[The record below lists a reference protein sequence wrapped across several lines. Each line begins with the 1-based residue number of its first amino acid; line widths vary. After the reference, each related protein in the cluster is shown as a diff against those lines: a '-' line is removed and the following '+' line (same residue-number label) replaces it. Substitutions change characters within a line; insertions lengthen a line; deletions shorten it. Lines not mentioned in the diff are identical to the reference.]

1 MNYLTT
7 VVFQTKEMKKPQLRN
22 ATVLQRVV
30 VQKKEIRI
38 EMPSQKVVAKVDKKL
53 LETKNK
59 QIASARRIQQFWRD
73 GRNRLK
79 WKNTAEGLRNKQKE
93 NFGNGVLVVMF
104 VLQVAAGLIRWYTG
118 IYLIFLVMVV
128 NFYLLMLVWAST
140 LPLKST
146 WQLKIGNALPPFL
159 GIMDKLIHI
168 DLLSIH
174 GWFGLFFFVVIIV
187 LFYRLFISMTT
198 TLKHTYAADIHGLS
212 ARLST
217 KIIAGLP
224 ILCYLGM
231 NIISSQFARKY
242 IKDDLCHY
250 VPGAYWDKNY
260 TSRTSMVNGRWMNCT
275 DSKQLDRYYPDTP
288 KTVNEVMM
296 EQEMNAY
303 VANILKYNVFLLQM
317 VELTIL
323 LMTSQVLLRVC
334 RLTVNDILSLRVSGW
349 ELSLSIVTLIRVA
362 SIMVQG
368 GLNLEMFKFSDYL
381 NIFWG
386 LLYFIGILYIV
397 AIAIIIKLVRDA
409 AAVIHLEKNPKAKQL
424 RSKSVEI
431 IHKRRPRQSVI
442 QRQKIEDIV

>member
-1 MNYLTT
+1 MNNKQPEAKQVINTT
-7 VVFQTKEMKKPQLRN
+7 KKVELVNAKSTTKNTNPLVV
-22 ATVLQRVV
+22 
-30 VQKKEIRI
+30 
-38 EMPSQKVVAKVDKKL
+38 KVDKKL

-93 NFGNGVLVVMF
+93 NFASGVLLVMF
-104 VLQVAAGLIRWYTG
+104 VLQVVAGLIRWYTD
-118 IYLIFLVMVV
+118 IYLFEVV
-128 NFYLLMLVWAST
+128 VAINYYLLMLVWAST
-140 LPLKST
+140 LPIKST
-146 WQLKIGNALPPFL
+146 WQLKVGNALPPFL
-159 GIMDKLIHI
+159 LIMDLLIRI
-168 DLLSIH
+168 DLLSIVVL
-174 GWFGLFFFVVIIV
+174 FLFFLLVVIVV
-187 LFYRLFISMTT
+187 LAYRLFISMTT

-231 NIISSQFARKY
+231 NMISSQFARKY

-303 VANILKYNVFLLQM
+303 VANESKYLVSFLQM
-317 VELTIL
+317 LELSIL
-323 LMTSQVLLRVC
+323 LLTSQVLLRVC

-362 SIMVQG
+362 SIMVFG
-368 GLNLEMFKFSDYL
+368 GLNLEMFKFSDYM
-381 NIFWG
+381 NIFWRF
-386 LLYFIGILYIV
+386 LYFIFILIV
-397 AIAIIIKLVRDA
+397 VALAIIIKLVRDA
-409 AAVIHLEKNPKAKQL
+409 AAVIRLEKNPKSKQL

-431 IHKRRPRQSVI
+431 IHKRRPRQSVM

>member
-1 MNYLTT
+1 MNNKQPEAKQVITT
-7 VVFQTKEMKKPQLRN
+7 TKKVELINAISTTKNTNPLVVK
-22 ATVLQRVV
+22 
-30 VQKKEIRI
+30 I
-38 EMPSQKVVAKVDKKL
+38 DKKL

-93 NFGNGVLVVMF
+93 NFASGVLLVMLM
-104 VLQVAAGLIRWYTG
+104 LQVAAGLIRWYTG
-118 IYLIFLVMVV
+118 IYLIVVVMGM
-128 NFYLLMLVWAST
+128 NYYLLMLVWAST

-159 GIMDKLIHI
+159 VIMDDLIHI
-168 DLLSIH
+168 DLLSIVE
-174 GWFGLFFFVVIIV
+174 WFALFLLVVVVV
-187 LFYRLFISMTT
+187 LAYRLFVSMTT

-231 NIISSQFARKY
+231 NIISSRFARKY
-242 IKDDLCHY
+242 IMDDLCHY

-260 TSRTSMVNGRWMNCT
+260 TRRTSMVNGRWMNCT
-275 DSKQLDRYYPDTP
+275 DDEQFDRYYPDTP

-303 VANILKYNVFLLQM
+303 VANDLKYGVSFFQM
-317 VELTIL
+317 LELTIL
-323 LMTSQVLLRVC
+323 LLTSQVLLRVC

-362 SIMVQG
+362 SIMVMG
-368 GLNLEMFKFSDYL
+368 GLNLEMFKFSDYRK
-381 NIFWG
+381 IFLG
-386 LLYFIGILYIV
+386 LVSFILILTLV

-409 AAVIHLEKNPKAKQL
+409 AAVIRLEKNPKSKQL

-431 IHKRRPRQSVI
+431 IHKRRPRQSVM

>member
-1 MNYLTT
+1 MNNKQPEAKIASKKIELSTNASTT
-7 VVFQTKEMKKPQLRN
+7 TNPLVK
-22 ATVLQRVV
+22 
-30 VQKKEIRI
+30 I
-38 EMPSQKVVAKVDKKL
+38 DKKL

-93 NFGNGVLVVMF
+93 NFASGVLLVMLM
-104 VLQVAAGLIRWYTG
+104 LQVAAGLIRWYTG
-118 IYLIFLVMVV
+118 IYLILVVMGM
-128 NFYLLMLVWAST
+128 NYYLLMLVWAST

-159 GIMDKLIHI
+159 EIMDYLIRI
-168 DLLSIH
+168 DLLSIVD
-174 GWFGLFFFVVIIV
+174 WFGLFLLVVISV

-231 NIISSQFARKY
+231 NMISSRFARKY
-242 IKDDLCHY
+242 IMDDLCHY

-275 DSKQLDRYYPDTP
+275 DDEQFDRYYPDTP

-303 VANILKYNVFLLQM
+303 VANNLKYWVSLFQM
-317 VELTIL
+317 AELTIL
-323 LMTSQVLLRVC
+323 LLTSQVLLRVC

-362 SIMVQG
+362 SIMVMG

-381 NIFWG
+381 NIFLG
-386 LLYFIGILYIV
+386 FFFFIFILIVV

-409 AAVIHLEKNPKAKQL
+409 AAVIRLEKNPKAKQL

-431 IHKRRPRQSVI
+431 IHKRRPRQSVM

>member
-1 MNYLTT
+1 MNNKQPEAKQVITT
-7 VVFQTKEMKKPQLRN
+7 TKKVELVNAKSTTKNTNPLVVK
-22 ATVLQRVV
+22 
-30 VQKKEIRI
+30 I
-38 EMPSQKVVAKVDKKL
+38 DKKL

-79 WKNTAEGLRNKQKE
+79 WKKTAEGLRNKQKE
-93 NFGNGVLVVMF
+93 NFASGVLLVMLM
-104 VLQVAAGLIRWYTG
+104 LQVAAGLIKWYTG
-118 IYLIFLVMVV
+118 IGLINVVMVV
-128 NFYLLMLVWAST
+128 NYYLLMLVWAST
-140 LPLKST
+140 LPIKST

-159 GIMDKLIHI
+159 LIMNYLIHI
-168 DLLSIH
+168 DLLSI
-174 GWFGLFFFVVIIV
+174 GDWFVLFLIVPSIV
-187 LFYRLFISMTT
+187 LAYRFFISMTT

-231 NIISSQFARKY
+231 NMISSEFASKY

-260 TSRTSMVNGRWMNCT
+260 TSRTRMVNGRWMNCT
-275 DSKQLDRYYPDTP
+275 DSEQFDRYYPDTP
-288 KTVNEVMM
+288 NTVNEVML

-303 VANILKYNVFLLQM
+303 VANQLKWFVAQFQM
-317 VELTIL
+317 LELTIL
-323 LMTSQVLLRVC
+323 LLTSQVLLRVC

-362 SIMVQG
+362 SIMVMG
-368 GLNLEMFKFSDYL
+368 GLNLEMFKFSNYRNVSGSL
-381 NIFWG
+381 FSLIM
-386 LLYFIGILYIV
+386 ILHIV
-397 AIAIIIKLVRDA
+397 ALGIIIKLVRDA
-409 AAVIHLEKNPKAKQL
+409 AAVIRLEKNPKAKQL

-431 IHKRRPRQSVI
+431 IHKRRPRQSVM

>member
-1 MNYLTT
+1 MNNKQPEAKQVINTT
-7 VVFQTKEMKKPQLRN
+7 KKVELINAKSTTKNTNPLVVK
-22 ATVLQRVV
+22 
-30 VQKKEIRI
+30 I
-38 EMPSQKVVAKVDKKL
+38 DKKL

-93 NFGNGVLVVMF
+93 NFASGVLLVMLM
-104 VLQVAAGLIRWYTG
+104 LQVAAGLIKWYTG
-118 IYLIFLVMVV
+118 IFLIVVVMGM
-128 NFYLLMLVWAST
+128 NYYLLMLVWAST
-140 LPLKST
+140 LPIKST
-146 WQLKIGNALPPFL
+146 WQLKIGNALVPFL
-159 GIMDKLIHI
+159 GIMDYLIHI
-168 DLLSIH
+168 DLLLIG
-174 GWFGLFFFVVIIV
+174 GWFALFLLVVLVV
-187 LFYRLFISMTT
+187 LFYCLFISMTT
-198 TLKHTYAADIHGLS
+198 TLKYTYAADIHGLS

-231 NIISSQFARKY
+231 NIISSRFARKY
-242 IKDDLCHY
+242 IMDDLCHY

-260 TSRTSMVNGRWMNCT
+260 TSRTSMVNGEWMNCT
-275 DSKQLDRYYPDTP
+275 DDEQLDRYYPDTP

-303 VANILKYNVFLLQM
+303 VANLSKWIISLLQM

-323 LMTSQVLLRVC
+323 LLTSQVLLRVC

-349 ELSLSIVTLIRVA
+349 ELSLSIISLIRVA
-362 SIMVQG
+362 SIMVMG

-381 NIFWG
+381 NIFLG
-386 LLYFIGILYIV
+386 LVSFILILTLVAGAIV
-397 AIAIIIKLVRDA
+397 IKLVRDA
-409 AAVIHLEKNPKAKQL
+409 AAVIRLEKNPKAKQL

-431 IHKRRPRQSVI
+431 IHKRRPRQSVM

>member
-1 MNYLTT
+1 MNNKQPEAKQVINTT
-7 VVFQTKEMKKPQLRN
+7 KKVELVNAKSTTKNTNPLVVK
-22 ATVLQRVV
+22 
-30 VQKKEIRI
+30 I
-38 EMPSQKVVAKVDKKL
+38 DKKL

-93 NFGNGVLVVMF
+93 NFASGVLLVMLMLVV
-104 VLQVAAGLIRWYTG
+104 ASGLIRWYTG
-118 IYLIFLVMVV
+118 IGLIWLVFGM
-128 NFYLLMLVWAST
+128 NYYLLMLVWAST

-159 GIMDKLIHI
+159 GIMDYLIRI
-168 DLLSIH
+168 DLLLIVQ
-174 GWFGLFFFVVIIV
+174 WFILFLLVVIFV
-187 LFYRLFISMTT
+187 LVYRLFISMTT

-231 NIISSQFARKY
+231 NMISSEFAFKY
-242 IKDDLCHY
+242 IMDDLCHY

-260 TSRTSMVNGRWMNCT
+260 TFRTSMVNGEWMNCT
-275 DSKQLDRYYPDTP
+275 DDEQFDRYYPDTP

-303 VANILKYNVFLLQM
+303 VANDSKYFVSILQM

-323 LMTSQVLLRVC
+323 LVTSQVLLRVC

-362 SIMVQG
+362 SIMVMG

-381 NIFWG
+381 NIVLG
-386 LLYFIGILYIV
+386 LIFFIIILIV
-397 AIAIIIKLVRDA
+397 VAGAIVIKLVRDA
-409 AAVIHLEKNPKAKQL
+409 AAVIRLEKNPKAKQL

-431 IHKRRPRQSVI
+431 IHKRRPRQSVM

>member
-1 MNYLTT
+1 MNNKQPEAKQVITT
-7 VVFQTKEMKKPQLRN
+7 TKKVELINAKSTTKNTNPLVV
-22 ATVLQRVV
+22 
-30 VQKKEIRI
+30 
-38 EMPSQKVVAKVDKKL
+38 KVDKKL

-93 NFGNGVLVVMF
+93 NFASGVLLVMLM
-104 VLQVAAGLIRWYTG
+104 LQVAAGLIRWYTG
-118 IYLIFLVMVV
+118 IYLINVV
-128 NFYLLMLVWAST
+128 TGMNFYLLMLVWAST

-159 GIMDKLIHI
+159 LIMDLLIYI
-168 DLLSIH
+168 DLLSIVE
-174 GWFGLFFFVVIIV
+174 WFRLFLTVVIVV

-231 NIISSQFARKY
+231 NMISTEFARKY
-242 IKDDLCHY
+242 IMDDLCHY

-260 TSRTSMVNGRWMNCT
+260 TFRDTMVNGRWMNCT

-303 VANILKYNVFLLQM
+303 VANDLKYWVFIFQM

-323 LMTSQVLLRVC
+323 LLTSQVLLRVC

-362 SIMVQG
+362 SIMVMG

-381 NIFWG
+381 DIFWG
-386 LLYFIGILYIV
+386 LLFFILILIAV
-397 AIAIIIKLVRDA
+397 AIAIVIKLVRDA
-409 AAVIHLEKNPKAKQL
+409 AAVIRLEKNPKSKQL

-431 IHKRRPRQSVI
+431 IHKRRPRQSVM

>member
-1 MNYLTT
+1 MNNKQPEAKQVITT
-7 VVFQTKEMKKPQLRN
+7 TKKVELVNAKSTTKNTNPLVVK
-22 ATVLQRVV
+22 
-30 VQKKEIRI
+30 I
-38 EMPSQKVVAKVDKKL
+38 DKKL

-93 NFGNGVLVVMF
+93 NFASGVLLVMLM
-104 VLQVAAGLIRWYTG
+104 LQVAAGLIRWYTA
-118 IYLIFLVMVV
+118 IYLSDVVVVV
-128 NFYLLMLVWAST
+128 NYYLLMLVWAST

-146 WQLKIGNALPPFL
+146 WQLKIGNALPLFL
-159 GIMDKLIHI
+159 VIMNQLIRI
-168 DLLSIH
+168 DLLLIVD
-174 GWFGLFFFVVIIV
+174 WFGLFLIVVIVV
-187 LFYRLFISMTT
+187 LFYRLFVSMTT

-231 NIISSQFARKY
+231 NMISSRFARKY
-242 IKDDLCHY
+242 IMDDLCHY

-260 TSRTSMVNGRWMNCT
+260 TRRTSMVNGRWMNCT

-303 VANILKYNVFLLQM
+303 VANNLKYYVSLFQM

-323 LMTSQVLLRVC
+323 LLTSQVLLRVC

-349 ELSLSIVTLIRVA
+349 ELSLSIISLIRVA
-362 SIMVQG
+362 SIMVLG
-368 GLNLEMFKFSDYL
+368 GLNLEMFKFSDYRK
-381 NIFWG
+381 IFLG
-386 LLYFIGILYIV
+386 LFSFIGILYLVAGAIV
-397 AIAIIIKLVRDA
+397 IKLVRDA
-409 AAVIHLEKNPKAKQL
+409 AAVIRLEKNPKAKQL

-431 IHKRRPRQSVI
+431 IHKRRPRQSVM

>member
-1 MNYLTT
+1 MNNKQPEAKQVINTT
-7 VVFQTKEMKKPQLRN
+7 KKVELVNAKSTTKNTNPLVVK
-22 ATVLQRVV
+22 
-30 VQKKEIRI
+30 I
-38 EMPSQKVVAKVDKKL
+38 DKKL

-93 NFGNGVLVVMF
+93 NFASGVLLVMLM
-104 VLQVAAGLIRWYTG
+104 LQVAAGLIRWYTG
-118 IYLIFLVMVV
+118 IYLIFLVAGM
-128 NFYLLMLVWAST
+128 NYYLLMLVWAST
-140 LPLKST
+140 LPIKST

-159 GIMDKLIHI
+159 LIMNQLIYI
-168 DLLSIH
+168 DLLLI
-174 GWFGLFFFVVIIV
+174 GAWFALFLLVVGIV
-187 LFYRLFISMTT
+187 LVYLFFISMTT

-231 NIISSQFARKY
+231 NTISAGFARKY
-242 IKDDLCHY
+242 IEEDLCHY

-260 TSRTSMVNGRWMNCT
+260 TSRTSMVNGEWMNCT
-275 DSKQLDRYYPDTP
+275 DDEQFDRYYPDTP

-303 VANILKYNVFLLQM
+303 VANDLKYGVSFFQM
-317 VELTIL
+317 LELTIL
-323 LMTSQVLLRVC
+323 LLTSQVLLRVC

-362 SIMVQG
+362 SIMVLG
-368 GLNLEMFKFSDYL
+368 GLNLEMFKFSDYRK
-381 NIFWG
+381 IFLG
-386 LLYFIGILYIV
+386 LVSFILILTLVAGAIV
-397 AIAIIIKLVRDA
+397 IKLVRDA
-409 AAVIHLEKNPKAKQL
+409 AAVIRLEKNPKAKQL

>member
-1 MNYLTT
+1 M
-7 VVFQTKEMKKPQLRN
+7 
-22 ATVLQRVV
+22 
-30 VQKKEIRI
+30 
-38 EMPSQKVVAKVDKKL
+38 
-53 LETKNK
+53 
-59 QIASARRIQQFWRD
+59 
-73 GRNRLK
+73 
-79 WKNTAEGLRNKQKE
+79 
-93 NFGNGVLVVMF
+93 
-104 VLQVAAGLIRWYTG
+104 
-118 IYLIFLVMVV
+118 
-128 NFYLLMLVWAST
+128 

-146 WQLKIGNALPPFL
+146 WQLKIGNALAQFL
-159 GIMDKLIHI
+159 LITMNYLIRI
-168 DLLSIH
+168 DLLLID
-174 GWFGLFFFVVIIV
+174 GWFLLFFHAVMIVV
-187 LFYRLFISMTT
+187 FYRLFISMTA

-231 NIISSQFARKY
+231 NMISSQFARKY
-242 IKDDLCHY
+242 IMDDLCHY

-260 TSRTSMVNGRWMNCT
+260 TRRTSMVNGRWMNCT

-303 VANILKYNVFLLQM
+303 VANISKYWVSGFQM
-317 VELTIL
+317 LELTIL
-323 LMTSQVLLRVC
+323 LLTSQVLLRVC

-362 SIMVQG
+362 SIMVMG
-368 GLNLEMFKFSDYL
+368 GLNLEMFKFSDYA

-386 LLYFIGILYIV
+386 LLYFIGILIV
-397 AIAIIIKLVRDA
+397 VATAIIIKLVRDA
-409 AAVIHLEKNPKAKQL
+409 AAVIRLEKNPKSKQL

-431 IHKRRPRQSVI
+431 IHKRRPRQSVM